1 MEAKIS
7 TGLPREDGFYMPG
20 EFEPHRGCIMIWPER
35 PGSWPYGAKAARFAF
50 KNIISAI
57 AESEEVFVAAGKT
70 AYESAVSELS
80 GIENVRIFKAETDDA
95 WARDVAPTFVKNTA
109 G

>member
-35 PGSWPYGAKAARFAF
+35 PGSWPFGAKAARFAF
-50 KNIISAI
+50 KN
-57 AESEEVFVAAGKT
+57 VQYPNCPV
-70 AYESAVSELS
+70 LRMS
-80 GIENVRIFKAETDDA
+80 GYLRPKRMTPGPGM
-95 WARDVAPTFVKNTA
+95 WLPHL
-109 G
+109 